1 VLIRDGEVRTCV
13 HDYRHKG
20 EHNYAP
26 APQEKGAEEPG
37 ESEAKFALVKFYRI
51 WLCELCVAGKGGECH
66 SPGCALFLNRAP
78 DIPVTEPMCQEAD
91 PHAVPLPLSLVERAV
106 EAGGDCEHYMQVMLM
121 ATHPADRLEAEVL
134 KERRR
139 AADALRS
146 VLAELRTYVGKGG
159 R

>member
-1 VLIRDGEVRTCV
+1 
-13 HDYRHKG
+13 
-20 EHNYAP
+20 
-26 APQEKGAEEPG
+26 
-37 ESEAKFALVKFYRI
+37 
-51 WLCELCVAGKGGECH
+51 
-66 SPGCALFLNRAP
+66 
-78 DIPVTEPMCQEAD
+78 
-91 PHAVPLPLSLVERAV
+91 
-106 EAGGDCEHYMQVMLM
+106 MQVMLM